1 MPALANQHLS
11 VEDYLVGECD
21 GLVRHEYIDGEVHA
35 MSGASRAHGNIV
47 SALVYALKP
56 HARRQGCQLFSSDM
70 KVKLILSGKT
80 IFYYP
85 DLVISC
91 GPDDND
97 PYFCTQPKLIVEV
110 ISASTAR
117 TDRREKLL
125 SYIRIDSLVDYLI
138 VEQASRTVEI
148 YRRRNDWLPETVE
161 GEGVVRLDSLDCT
174 ITLDDIYAD
183 LALLAP
189 TANP

>member
-1 MPALANQHLS
+1 MTALAQQHLS
-11 VEDYLVGECD
+11 LEDYLVGERD
-21 GLVRHEYIDGEVHA
+21 GLIRHEYIDGEVHA
-35 MSGASRAHGNIV
+35 MSGASDRHGLIT

-91 GPDDND
+91 DPDDND
-97 PYFCTQPKLIVEV
+97 PYFRIQPKLIVEV

-125 SYIRIDSLVDYLI
+125 SYIRIDSLVEYLI
-138 VEQASRTVEI
+138 IEQASRSVEI
-148 YRRRNDWLPETVE
+148 YRRRNDWLPDTVEVE
-161 GEGVVRLDSLDCT
+161 GEVRLDSLDCT

-183 LALLAP
+183 LALLTP
-189 TANP
+189 TA